1 MKSSR
6 YKQIPIVTRG
16 YLTLAVG
23 TTLLC
28 ALDVVSPFSLY
39 FNYTAIAQKYEV
51 TRSSTLLYSNPP
63 QQLQLSAPLP
73 LAWLL
78 MTTLRRSSVRCGD

>member
-1 MKSSR
+1 MTMCDDRTILKPDNSDEGSMYPR

-39 FNYTAIAQKYEV
+39 FNWTAIVVKYEV
-51 TRSSTLLYSNPP
+51 SETHLWLFC
-63 QQLQLSAPLP
+63 AP
-73 LAWLL
+73 
-78 MTTLRRSSVRCGD
+78 